1 MMEQRKRVLLISTY
15 LATSLGACGGGG
27 GDSRSPSGSS
37 AVTTVG
43 KIDGFGSVYVNGIKF
58 DTTHTVYQ
66 VDDEP
71 GHDDTSLGVGMKV
84 RIEGRMNDD
93 GRTGTADTLL
103 YDDDLEGP
111 IDSGSLAV
119 GDGVTTFTILRMAVR
134 VDANS
139 TVFDDGASYAG
150 LEEGQEIEVSG
161 FFDGNQIV
169 ASRVELQSDS
179 DDDYEIKG
187 TVTSYDGSQVTLVLQ
202 NGVIAG
208 PYAISSAAELDIPI
222 DPMGL
227 YVELKLDNSSGAL
240 EVVHIESEDSDLI
253 TDDDSE
259 VSLRGILVDDGNDGF
274 SVNGVFFEVSPVTR
288 YKPASLE
295 ANLSAGMEVEVEGVM
310 QGDVLIAGMIEA
322 EEGEIEIEARVSAV
336 QNSDAKNGT
345 ITLDFGNGQSLS
357 VQTDNSTLF
366 EDSSDFDEDGDGSF
380 TLNEL
385 TDSDTVEVEL
395 SRSADQYYAIS
406 VKREDEAS
414 PTVVEA
420 PIEAFSVNNSVT
432 LVGAIFTIH
441 GGTEYQLDDDQV
453 DVDTFFSQIVVG
465 ESAKI
470 EDRDWDG
477 SIEKIELE

>member
-1 MMEQRKRVLLISTY
+1 MMEQRKHILLISTF
-15 LATSLGACGGGG
+15 LAASLGACGGGG
-27 GDSRSPSGSS
+27 GGSSPSGGS

-71 GHDDTSLGVGMKV
+71 GFDDASLGVGMKV
-84 RIEGRMNDD
+84 RIEGRINED
-93 GRTGTADTLL
+93 GRSGTADTIL

-111 IDSGSLAV
+111 IDSGTLLV
-119 GDGVTTFTILRMAVR
+119 GDGVTTFTILRMAVS

-161 FFDGNQIV
+161 FFDGNRIV
-169 ASRVELQSDS
+169 ASRVELQNDS
-179 DDDYEIKG
+179 EDDYEIKG
-187 TVTSYDGSQVTLVLQ
+187 TVTSYDGSQITLVLQ

-208 PYAISSAAELDIPI
+208 PYSIGSTAELDIPT

-240 EVVHIESEDSDLI
+240 EVIHIESEDSDLI
-253 TDDDSE
+253 ADDDSE
-259 VSLRGILVDDGNDGF
+259 VSLRGILVDDGSDGF

-310 QGDVLIAGMIEA
+310 QGDVLIAEKIEA
-322 EEGEIEIEARVSAV
+322 EEGEIEVEARVSAV

-345 ITLDFGNGQSLS
+345 ITLDLGNGQRLS

-395 SRSADQYYAIS
+395 GRSGDQYYAIS

-420 PIEAFSVNNSVT
+420 PVEAFSVNNSVT

-453 DVDTFFSQIVVG
+453 DIDTFFSQIAVG
-465 ESAKI
+465 GSAKI

-477 SIEKIELE
+477 SIEEIELE

>member
-1 MMEQRKRVLLISTY
+1 MMEQRKHVLLISTF

-27 GDSRSPSGSS
+27 GDSSSPSGGS

-58 DTTHTVYQ
+58 DTSHTVYQ

-84 RIEGRMNDD
+84 RIEGRVNDD
-93 GRTGTADTLL
+93 GRTGTADTIL

-119 GDGVTTFTILRMAVR
+119 GDGVTTFTILRMAVS

-208 PYAISSAAELDIPI
+208 PYAISSAAELDIPT

-227 YVELKLDNSSGAL
+227 YVELKLDNSSGTL
-240 EVVHIESEDSDLI
+240 EVIHIESEDGDLI
-253 TDDDSE
+253 PDGDSE
-259 VSLRGILVDDGNDGF
+259 VSLRGILVDDGNNGF
-274 SVNGVFFEVSPVTR
+274 SVNGIFFEVSPVTR

-345 ITLDFGNGQSLS
+345 ITLDLGNGQSLS

-366 EDSSDFDEDGDGSF
+366 EDS
-380 TLNEL
+380 
-385 TDSDTVEVEL
+385 
-395 SRSADQYYAIS
+395 
-406 VKREDEAS
+406 
-414 PTVVEA
+414 
-420 PIEAFSVNNSVT
+420 
-432 LVGAIFTIH
+432 
-441 GGTEYQLDDDQV
+441 
-453 DVDTFFSQIVVG
+453 
-465 ESAKI
+465 
-470 EDRDWDG
+470 
-477 SIEKIELE
+477 